1 MTLDQRFAIGDCF
14 RETGELVIEIPAL
27 PRPTLAEFQEK
38 QHPWNP
44 WIRPIDGIDTSP
56 TEAVTLRLGTVLR
69 SGEDRINGPE
79 FERRCLTLA
88 GRLLG
93 YQHAEWLVRHQDA
106 FPALQALRGKIYI
119 DFAGLAVVGAD
130 GSRDFPCLY
139 SDGKRWYLSQ
149 RLVVVGQDRRG
160 RLAVSGK

>member
-1 MTLDQRFAIGDCF
+1 MISVDQRFAIGDCF

-27 PRPTLAEFQEK
+27 PRPTLAELQEK
-38 QHPWNP
+38 RS
-44 WIRPIDGIDTSP
+44 WIRRIDGIDTSP

-79 FERRCLTLA
+79 YERRCLTLA

-130 GSRDFPCLY
+130 GSRDFPCFY
-139 SDGKRWYLSQ
+139 SDGKRWYLRQ